1 MVSMKVLGVAMTLTI
16 GPATAFADF
25 CDIISSGAS
34 QACRS
39 KAQSGGS
46 VIIGSWLRL
55 KPELA
60 IQPITGTKSYFVSG
74 TTPALET
81 LGTTSSRRPML
92 TVDCFAKKR
101 TMRMGALPYMLGLAN
116 GSNKAF
122 TLAFNVD
129 AKPQFTEIWS
139 LDWQHA
145 ELRAPEGSQ
154 LANELQ
160 RSAKL
165 TVKTE
170 GVLGRKSPV
179 GYVFDT
185 RGFDQMNAG
194 LCR

>member
-1 MVSMKVLGVAMTLTI
+1 
-16 GPATAFADF
+16 
-25 CDIISSGAS
+25 
-34 QACRS
+34 
-39 KAQSGGS
+39 
-46 VIIGSWLRL
+46 
-55 KPELA
+55 
-60 IQPITGTKSYFVSG
+60 
-74 TTPALET
+74 
-81 LGTTSSRRPML
+81 ML

-101 TMRMGALPYMLGLAN
+101 TMRIGALPYMLSLAN

-129 AKPQFTEIWS
+129 AKPPFTEIWA

-145 ELRAPEGSQ
+145 ELRAPEGSR

-165 TVKTE
+165 IVKTE

-179 GYVFDT
+179 GYVFDIQ
-185 RGFDQMNAG
+185 GFDSG

>member
-1 MVSMKVLGVAMTLTI
+1 M
-16 GPATAFADF
+16 
-25 CDIISSGAS
+25 
-34 QACRS
+34 
-39 KAQSGGS
+39 
-46 VIIGSWLRL
+46 

-60 IQPITGTKSYFVSG
+60 IQPSTGTKSYFVSG